1 MPELHR
7 KIPKKIGV
15 LLSGETLW
23 EIVFAFHQIETH
35 GFLRMGISLEPEK
48 LSSKGESQDRSIYQK
63 LSGLES
69 VEMAEVKIGSLQ
81 AVILAAGEADFNNL
95 SDFELKG
102 EAFGIDHGLR
112 AFARAIYRRGL
123 PIGAFGYAVP
133 LLVKGIQGIARAG
146 PVVTVGNNPKLQAG
160 IIAAG
165 AQAITTRPTEVVI
178 DQTNKL
184 VTSGGQLSSNRLVE
198 VAADCENMLS
208 AIIELIKG

>member
-15 LLSGETLW
+15 LLSSETPW
-23 EIVFAFHQIETH
+23 DIVFAFHQIELH
-35 GFLRMGISLEPEK
+35 GFLRMAIALKPEK
-48 LSSKGESQDRSIYQK
+48 QVGQGQPQAEMLYRS
-63 LSGLES
+63 LSGLEP
-69 VEMAEVKIGSLQ
+69 VDVAEVKTGSLE
-81 AVILAAGEADFNNL
+81 ALILAAGESDFNDL
-95 SDFELKG
+95 SDFEQKG

-112 AFARAIYRRGL
+112 AFIRAIYRRGL
-123 PIGAFGYAVP
+123 PMGAFGYAVP
-133 LLVKGIQGIARAG
+133 LLVKGIQGIARTG

-184 VTSGGQLSSNRLVE
+184 ATSGGQLSSNRLVE